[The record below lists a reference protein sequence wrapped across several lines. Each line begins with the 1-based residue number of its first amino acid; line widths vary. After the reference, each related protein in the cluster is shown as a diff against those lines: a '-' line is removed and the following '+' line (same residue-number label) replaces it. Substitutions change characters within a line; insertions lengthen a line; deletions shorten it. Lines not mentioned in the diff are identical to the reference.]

1 MRTCWKLARERLLR
15 KDDFFWLNFRESH
28 ACSASSPSRLEN
40 PPTRIRTAMLID
52 ILPYDYNC
60 VELSEKNGD
69 AGSSYI
75 NANYID
81 KKEKTSGREMTHIQ
95 FTSWPDRGVPE
106 DPRLLLKLRRRINAF
121 SNFFSGPVL
130 VHCRPVELET
140 SLINIKRWR
149 REHHR
154 SLSQKVGVILD
165 TVYFLPYLMLH
176 QYILWKIKINH
187 VICNHTR
194 FKSFADLRISKALDF

>member
-1 MRTCWKLARERLLR
+1 MPGHPTGRSSGPAATSSDTPFSMPR
-15 KDDFFWLNFRESH
+15 KYITAQGNLPDSLVFFWDIVLQHFKDEQVCRILAVH
-28 ACSASSPSRLEN
+28 GRRQLE
-40 PPTRIRTAMLID
+40 
-52 ILPYDYNC
+52 
-60 VELSEKNGD
+60 
-69 AGSSYI
+69 
-75 NANYID
+75 

-95 FTSWPDRGVPE
+95 FTSWPDHGVPE

-176 QYILWKIKINH
+176 QYILRKIKINH

-194 FKSFADLRISKALDF
+194 FKSFADLRVSKALDF

>member
-1 MRTCWKLARERLLR
+1 MPTTLMKYITAQGNLPDSLV
-15 KDDFFWLNFRESH
+15 FFWDIVLQHFKDEQVCRILAVHGRRQLEVWRPPSTRCAWITSFR
-28 ACSASSPSRLEN
+28 SSTSQ
-40 PPTRIRTAMLID
+40 TQ
-52 ILPYDYNC
+52 
-60 VELSEKNGD
+60 
-69 AGSSYI
+69 
-75 NANYID
+75 

-95 FTSWPDRGVPE
+95 FTSWPDHGVPE

-176 QYILWKIKINH
+176 QYILRKIKINH

-194 FKSFADLRISKALDF
+194 FKSFADLRVSKALDF

>member
-28 ACSASSPSRLEN
+28 ACSASSPRRLEN

-95 FTSWPDRGVPE
+95 FTSWPDHGVPE

-130 VHCRPVELET
+130 VHCSIQRVFWVIGWHRVCWVAGA
-140 SLINIKRWR
+140 SLV
-149 REHHR
+149 
-154 SLSQKVGVILD
+154 L
-165 TVYFLPYLMLH
+165 
-176 QYILWKIKINH
+176 QYPAGPTGDIQARD
-187 VICNHTR
+187 V
-194 FKSFADLRISKALDF
+194 

>member
-1 MRTCWKLARERLLR
+1 MPTTLMKYITAQGNLPDSLV
-15 KDDFFWLNFRESH
+15 FFWDIVLQHFKDEQVCRILAIH
-28 ACSASSPSRLEN
+28 GRRQLE
-40 PPTRIRTAMLID
+40 
-52 ILPYDYNC
+52 
-60 VELSEKNGD
+60 
-69 AGSSYI
+69 
-75 NANYID
+75 

>member
-154 SLSQKVGVILD
+154 SLSQK
-165 TVYFLPYLMLH
+165 FH
-176 QYILWKIKINH
+176 HW
-187 VICNHTR
+187 
-194 FKSFADLRISKALDF
+194 

>member
-28 ACSASSPSRLEN
+28 ACSASSPRRLEN

-95 FTSWPDRGVPE
+95 FTSWPDHGVPE

-130 VHCRPVELET
+130 VHCRRHT
-140 SLINIKRWR
+140 GKR
-149 REHHR
+149 
-154 SLSQKVGVILD
+154 
-165 TVYFLPYLMLH
+165 
-176 QYILWKIKINH
+176 
-187 VICNHTR
+187 C
-194 FKSFADLRISKALDF
+194 LRLL